1 MKVDYCDLGLRIREA
16 RRKADMTQE
25 ELAEKMGISTS
36 FLGHMERGS
45 RNASLDTLV
54 LLCNTLHVS
63 PQELLAGS
71 LEDEFDSH
79 LPETLTSEERRKMR
93 ALFRLAQDAVTN
105 WEEDPDE

>member
-1 MKVDYCDLGLRIREA
+1 MKVDYRDLGLRIREA
-16 RRKADMTQE
+16 RRKADLTQE

-54 LLCNTLHVS
+54 MLCNTLHVS

-71 LEDEFDSH
+71 LEDEFDAHMPDELS
-79 LPETLTSEERRKMR
+79 PEDRQKVRNIL
-93 ALFRLAQDAVTN
+93 RLAQDAVTD
-105 WEEDPDE
+105 WGSPC